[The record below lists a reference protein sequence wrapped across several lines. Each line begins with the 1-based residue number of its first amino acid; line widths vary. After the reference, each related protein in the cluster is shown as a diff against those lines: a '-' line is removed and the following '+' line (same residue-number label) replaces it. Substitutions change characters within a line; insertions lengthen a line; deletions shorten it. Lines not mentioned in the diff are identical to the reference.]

1 MLRSEECTVN
11 DSVGAFH
18 IALAAAVVGWL
29 VFVISH
35 SFAVWKTR
43 NANGGPHVSRSL
55 LYIGLLLCAVA
66 LAGGW
71 LNRELTRRAGVILGT
86 DFFVVRAH
94 AKTTP
99 HLIQSDS
106 IDNGAR
112 IASFEDPEADREEE
126 QLRGEI
132 RVLEDQIA
140 STRLKPLVLDPE
152 DIRLSEDASDSQ
164 RGRLSQLGYGVLGT
178 KQANPASAQD
188 FNEDDLVAAE
198 RTRSNA
204 ARAQFVRTS
213 ALVQAGVISR
223 DKLGTA
229 EAAAQTAA
237 KELRER
243 QNLIQSARAGSE
255 DVAYAESEIRRDG
268 ERAKAERTA
277 ELAALDA
284 RLSELRMSLLQLHGE
299 RSVVAP
305 FAGTV
310 VYRHPTPAL
319 AEDGKVIL
327 ALAKGPGFLATVQ
340 LPAREASMLVPGQE
354 LRMKLKHSL
363 VSEEVSGRLQ
373 SIQPVPGYP
382 DRRDLLIECNLPSE
396 QFEAFASG
404 AIPVTLQWRP
414 PLYSDRVAQAGLAF
428 SLLPMIVWLFKK
440 VRAQLTQGAVK
451 NVAESEQNWSVGWS
465 YSSEGE
471 ELHQLGTKLGEDLR
485 NQAPSPVVLKQ
496 VDLALAIQPT
506 ISAHPVKT
514 AVFKGVSQSAPATGA
529 SSANPRGE
537 DVDRVLAQLGLSAHD
552 LSAVGQ

>member
-1 MLRSEECTVN
+1 VN
-11 DSVGAFH
+11 DSIGAFH

-43 NANGGPHVSRSL
+43 NASGDPHISRSL

-106 IDNGAR
+106 IDDGASV
-112 IASFEDPEADREEE
+112 ASFEDPEADREEE

-132 RVLEDQIA
+132 RVSEDQIE

-152 DIRLSEDASDSQ
+152 DIRLSEEASDSQ
-164 RGRLSQLGYGVLGT
+164 RARLSQLGYGALGAT
-178 KQANPASAQD
+178 QADPASVHVP
-188 FNEDDLVAAE
+188 NKDDLVGAE
-198 RTRSNA
+198 RAKNDA
-204 ARAQFVRTS
+204 ASAQFVRTS
-213 ALVQAGVISR
+213 ALVQAGVMSR
-223 DKLGTA
+223 DKL
-229 EAAAQTAA
+229 EAAKTASQTAA

-243 QNLIQSARAGSE
+243 ENLIQSAKAGSE

-284 RLSELRMSLLQLHGE
+284 RLSELRTSLLQLHGQ

-373 SIQPVPGYP
+373 SVQPVSGYP

-396 QFEAFASG
+396 QFAAFASG

-414 PLYSDRVAQAGLAF
+414 PLYSDRIAQAGLAF
-428 SLLPMIVWLFKK
+428 SLAPMIVWIFKK
-440 VRAQLTQGAVK
+440 VRAQLTRRTVK
-451 NVAESEQNWSVGWS
+451 NAAESEQNLSEGWS
-465 YSSEGE
+465 YSTEE
-471 ELHQLGTKLGEDLR
+471 DELHQLGIKLGENLR
-485 NQAPSPVVLKQ
+485 NQTPSSAVVKQ
-496 VDLALAIQPT
+496 ADRALAIQPAM
-506 ISAHPVKT
+506 SAHLVKT
-514 AVFKGVSQSAPATGA
+514 AAFKVMSQSEPASGVPF
-529 SSANPRGE
+529 ANPMEE
-537 DVDRVLAQLGLSAHD
+537 DVDRVLAHLD
-552 LSAVGQ
+552 LSARDLSAAAQ

>member
-1 MLRSEECTVN
+1 VN
-11 DSVGAFH
+11 DSIGAFH

-43 NANGGPHVSRSL
+43 NASGGAHVSRSL

-99 HLIQSDS
+99 HLVQRDS
-106 IDNGAR
+106 IDDGAR

-126 QLRGEI
+126 QLKGEI
-132 RVLEDQIA
+132 RVLEGQIA

-164 RGRLSQLGYGVLGT
+164 RARLSQLGYGVLGT
-178 KQANPASAQD
+178 TRADPASAQTLS
-188 FNEDDLVAAE
+188 EDDLVAAE
-198 RTRSNA
+198 RARSDA
-204 ARAQFVRTS
+204 ARSQFVRTS

-223 DKLGTA
+223 DKLGAA
-229 EAAAQTAA
+229 EVAAQITA

-243 QNLIQSARAGSE
+243 QNLIQSAKAGSE
-255 DVAYAESEIRRDG
+255 DVAYAESEIRRDA

-284 RLSELRMSLLQLHGE
+284 RLSELRTSLLELHGQ

-319 AEDGKVIL
+319 AEDGKVIF

-340 LPAREASMLVPGQE
+340 LPAREASMLVPGRE

-373 SIQPVPGYP
+373 SVQPVPGYP
-382 DRRDLLIECNLPSE
+382 NRRDLLIECNLPSE
-396 QFEAFASG
+396 QFAAFASG

-440 VRAQLTQGAVK
+440 VRAQLTQSSPR
-451 NVAESEQNWSVGWS
+451 NVAESEQNCSEGWS
-465 YSSEGE
+465 DSTEEE
-471 ELHQLGTKLGEDLR
+471 ELHQLGIKLGEDLR
-485 NQAPSPVVLKQ
+485 NQAPSPVILKQ
-496 VDLALAIQPT
+496 TECAIAIQPG
-506 ISAHPVKT
+506 ISSHLMKT
-514 AVFKGVSQSAPATGA
+514 TVFKVMSQSESTSRVP
-529 SSANPRGE
+529 SANPMGE
-537 DVDRVLAQLGLSAHD
+537 QVDWVLAQLDLSAHD
-552 LSAVGQ
+552 LSTVGQ

>member
-1 MLRSEECTVN
+1 MFRRECTMN

-35 SFAVWKTR
+35 SFAVWKKR
-43 NANGGPHVSRSL
+43 NADGDPHISRSL

-99 HLIQSDS
+99 HLVQSDS
-106 IDNGAR
+106 INDGGR

-132 RVLEDQIA
+132 QVLEDQIA
-140 STRLKPLVLDPE
+140 SARLKPLVLDPE

-164 RGRLSQLGYGVLGT
+164 RARLSQLGYGVLGAT
-178 KQANPASAQD
+178 QAGPASEHAL
-188 FNEDDLVAAE
+188 NEDDLVAAE
-198 RTRSNA
+198 RAQSDA

-213 ALVQAGVISR
+213 ALVQAGVVSR
-223 DKLGTA
+223 DKLGAA

-243 QNLIQSARAGSE
+243 ENLIQSAKAGSE
-255 DVAYAESEIRRDG
+255 EVADAESEIRRDS

-284 RLSELRMSLLQLHGE
+284 RLSELRTSLLQLHGQ

-363 VSEEVSGRLQ
+363 VSEEVTGHLQ
-373 SIQPVPGYP
+373 SVQPVPGYP

-396 QFEAFASG
+396 QFAAFASG

-414 PLYSDRVAQAGLAF
+414 PLYSDRIAQAGLAF

-440 VRAQLTQGAVK
+440 VRARLTQSFLK
-451 NVAESEQNWSVGWS
+451 NVAESEQDRSGAWS
-465 YSSEGE
+465 YSTEEE
-471 ELHQLGTKLGEDLR
+471 ELHQLGIKLGEDLR
-485 NQAPSPVVLKQ
+485 NQGPSPVVLKQ
-496 VDLALAIQPT
+496 VERAPAIQPAM
-506 ISAHPVKT
+506 SAHLVKS
-514 AVFKGVSQSAPATGA
+514 AVFKVMGQSEPASGA
-529 SSANPRGE
+529 SVANPTGE
-537 DVDRVLAQLGLSAHD
+537 DVDRALAQLGLSARD
-552 LSAVGQ
+552 LSAVAQ

>member
-1 MLRSEECTVN
+1 VN

-43 NANGGPHVSRSL
+43 NANGVPHVSRSL

-99 HLIQSDS
+99 HLVQSDS
-106 IDNGAR
+106 IDDGAR

-126 QLRGEI
+126 QLKGEI
-132 RVLEDQIA
+132 QVLEDQIA
-140 STRLKPLVLDPE
+140 STRLRPLVLDPE

-164 RGRLSQLGYGVLGT
+164 RARLSQLGYGVFGAT
-178 KQANPASAQD
+178 QASPASVQG

-223 DKLGTA
+223 DKLGSA

-243 QNLIQSARAGSE
+243 ENLIQSARAGSE
-255 DVAYAESEIRRDG
+255 DVAYAESKIRRDG
-268 ERAKAERTA
+268 ERARAERTA

-354 LRMKLKHSL
+354 LRMKLQHSL

-396 QFEAFASG
+396 QFAAFASG

-471 ELHQLGTKLGEDLR
+471 ELHQLGAKLGEDLR

-496 VDLALAIQPT
+496 VERALAIQPT

>member
-1 MLRSEECTVN
+1 VN

-29 VFVISH
+29 VFVVSH
-35 SFAVWKTR
+35 SFAVWKKR
-43 NANGGPHVSRSL
+43 NANGDPHISRSL

-99 HLIQSDS
+99 HLVQNDS
-106 IDNGAR
+106 IDDGAK

-126 QLRGEI
+126 QLKGEI
-132 RVLEDQIA
+132 KILEQQIN
-140 STRLKPLVLDPE
+140 STRLKPFVLDPE
-152 DIRLSEDASDSQ
+152 DIRLSQAASDSQ
-164 RGRLSQLGYGVLGT
+164 RARLSQLGYGVLGEPS
-178 KQANPASAQD
+178 AYPASVKVL
-188 FNEDDLVAAE
+188 NKDDLVAAE
-198 RTRSNA
+198 RAKSDA
-204 ARAQFVRTS
+204 ANAQFVRTS
-213 ALVQAGVISR
+213 TLVQAGVLSR
-223 DKLGTA
+223 DKLGAA

-243 QNLIQSARAGSE
+243 ENLIQSARVGSE
-255 DVAYAESEIRRDG
+255 EVAYAELEIRRDG
-268 ERAKAERTA
+268 ERARAERSA

-284 RLSELRMSLLQLHGE
+284 RLSELRTGLLQLHE
-299 RSVVAP
+299 QRRVVAP

-340 LPAREASMLVPGQE
+340 LPAHEASMLVPGQE

-363 VSEEVSGRLQ
+363 VSEEVFGRLQ
-373 SIQPVPGYP
+373 SVQPVLGYP

-396 QFEAFASG
+396 QFAAFASG

-414 PLYSDRVAQAGLAF
+414 PLYSDRIAQAGLAF
-428 SLLPMIVWLFKK
+428 SLLPMVVWIFKK
-440 VRAQLTQGAVK
+440 VRAQLTQRTVK
-451 NVAESEQNWSVGWS
+451 NIGESEQSSS
-465 YSSEGE
+465 YSTEEE
-471 ELHQLGTKLGEDLR
+471 ELHQLGIKLGKSLR
-485 NQAPSPVVLKQ
+485 NQRSSSVAAKQ
-496 VDLALAIQPT
+496 VYSALAIQPAM
-506 ISAHPVKT
+506 SPHLVKT
-514 AVFKGVSQSAPATGA
+514 PEYKGASQSEPASGAPFAD
-529 SSANPRGE
+529 PME
-537 DVDRVLAQLGLSAHD
+537 EEVDRVLAHLDLSARD
-552 LSAVGQ
+552 LSAVSQ

>member
-1 MLRSEECTVN
+1 MVN
-11 DSVGAFH
+11 DSVGALH
-18 IALAAAVVGWL
+18 VALAAAVVGWL

-43 NANGGPHVSRSL
+43 NPSGGPHPSRSL
-55 LYIGLLLCAVA
+55 LYIGLLLCAAA

-106 IDNGAR
+106 VDDGAR

-152 DIRLSEDASDSQ
+152 NIRLSEDASDSQ
-164 RGRLSQLGYGVLGT
+164 RARLSQLGYGVLGAS
-178 KQANPASAQD
+178 QAEPASAQAL
-188 FNEDDLVAAE
+188 NEDDLVAAE
-198 RTRSNA
+198 RAQSDA
-204 ARAQFVRTS
+204 AKAQFVRTS

-223 DKLGTA
+223 DKLGAA

-237 KELRER
+237 KQLRER
-243 QNLIQSARAGSE
+243 ENLIQSAKAGSE
-255 DVAYAESEIRRDG
+255 DVAYAESEIRRDS
-268 ERAKAERTA
+268 ERAKAERIA

-284 RLSELRMSLLQLHGE
+284 RLSELWTSLLQLQE
-299 RSVVAP
+299 QRSVVAP
-305 FAGTV
+305 FGGTV

-319 AEDGKVIL
+319 VEDGKVIL

-340 LPAREASMLVPGQE
+340 LPAREASMLVPGRE

-363 VSEEVSGRLQ
+363 VSEEVFGRLQ
-373 SIQPVPGYP
+373 SIQPVSGYP

-396 QFEAFASG
+396 QFAAFASG

-414 PLYSDRVAQAGLAF
+414 PLYSDRIAQAGLALA
-428 SLLPMIVWLFKK
+428 LLPMIVWLFKK
-440 VRAQLTQGAVK
+440 VRAQLTQNSAK
-451 NVAESEQNWSVGWS
+451 NAAESERNWSEGWS
-465 YSSEGE
+465 YSTEEE
-471 ELHQLGTKLGEDLR
+471 ELHQLGIRLGEGLR
-485 NQAPSPVVLKQ
+485 NQAPSSVVLKQ
-496 VDLALAIQPT
+496 VEPALAIRPT
-506 ISAHPVKT
+506 KSSHLVKT
-514 AVFKGVSQSAPATGA
+514 AVFNGMRQSEPAAGVPFAKPM
-529 SSANPRGE
+529 GE
-537 DVDRVLAQLGLSAHD
+537 DIDRVLAQLGLSARD
-552 LSAVGQ
+552 LSAVTQ

>member
-1 MLRSEECTVN
+1 VN

-94 AKTTP
+94 AKTIP

-106 IDNGAR
+106 IDDGAR

-152 DIRLSEDASDSQ
+152 DIRLSEEASDSQ
-164 RGRLSQLGYGVLGT
+164 RARLSQLGYGALGAM
-178 KQANPASAQD
+178 KADPASAQAL
-188 FNEDDLVAAE
+188 NEDDLVAAE
-198 RTRSNA
+198 RAQSDA

-213 ALVQAGVISR
+213 LLVQAGVISR
-223 DKLGTA
+223 DKLGSA
-229 EAAAQTAA
+229 EAAAQSAA
-237 KELRER
+237 QKLRER
-243 QNLIQSARAGSE
+243 ENLIQSAKAGSE

-277 ELAALDA
+277 ELAALEA
-284 RLSELRMSLLQLHGE
+284 RLSELRTSLLQLQGQ
-299 RSVVAP
+299 RRVVAP

-319 AEDGKVIL
+319 VEDGKVIL
-327 ALAKGPGFLATVQ
+327 AVAKGPGFLATVQ

-363 VSEEVSGRLQ
+363 VSEEVTGRLQ
-373 SIQPVPGYP
+373 SVQPVPGYP
-382 DRRDLLIECNLPSE
+382 DRRDLLIECDLPSE
-396 QFEAFASG
+396 QFAAFASG

-414 PLYSDRVAQAGLAF
+414 PLYSDRIAQAGLAF

-440 VRAQLTQGAVK
+440 VRAQLTQSSPK
-451 NVAESEQNWSVGWS
+451 NVAGSEQNWSEGWS
-465 YSSEGE
+465 YSTEEE
-471 ELHQLGTKLGEDLR
+471 ELHQLGIKLGEDLR
-485 NQAPSPVVLKQ
+485 NQAPSPVVLKK
-496 VDLALAIQPT
+496 VERALAIQPAM
-506 ISAHPVKT
+506 SAHLVKT
-514 AVFKGVSQSAPATGA
+514 TAFEVMSQSEPAAGTPF
-529 SSANPRGE
+529 ANPMTE
-537 DVDRVLAQLGLSAHD
+537 DVDRVLAQLDPSARD
-552 LSAVGQ
+552 LSAVAQ

>member
-1 MLRSEECTVN
+1 MVN
-11 DSVGAFH
+11 DSVGALH
-18 IALAAAVVGWL
+18 VALAAAVVGWL
-29 VFVISH
+29 VFVTSH
-35 SFAVWKTR
+35 SFAVWKKR
-43 NANGGPHVSRSL
+43 NANGDPHTSRSL

-106 IDNGAR
+106 IEDGTR
-112 IASFEDPEADREEE
+112 IANFEDPEADREEE

-140 STRLKPLVLDPE
+140 NTRLKPLVLDPE
-152 DIRLSEDASDSQ
+152 DIRLSENASDSQ
-164 RGRLSQLGYGVLGT
+164 RARLSQLGYGVLGAT
-178 KQANPASAQD
+178 PADPASVQVPT
-188 FNEDDLVAAE
+188 EDDLVAAE
-198 RTRSNA
+198 RAQSDA
-204 ARAQFVRTS
+204 ASAQFVRTS
-213 ALVQAGVISR
+213 ALVQAGVMPR
-223 DKLGTA
+223 DKLEA
-229 EAAAQTAA
+229 AKAAAQAAA

-243 QNLIQSARAGSE
+243 KNLIQSAKSGSE

-284 RLSELRMSLLQLHGE
+284 RLSELQTSLLQLHE
-299 RSVVAP
+299 QRSVVAP

-373 SIQPVPGYP
+373 SVKLVPGYP

-396 QFEAFASG
+396 QFAAFASG

-414 PLYSDRVAQAGLAF
+414 PLYSDRIAQAGLAF

-440 VRAQLTQGAVK
+440 VRAQLTQNAVK
-451 NVAESEQNWSVGWS
+451 NAAESEQNWSEGWS
-465 YSSEGE
+465 YSTEEE
-471 ELHQLGTKLGEDLR
+471 ELHQLGIKLGEGLR
-485 NQAPSPVVLKQ
+485 NQAPSSVVLKQ
-496 VDLALAIQPT
+496 AERALAIQPT
-506 ISAHPVKT
+506 MSSRLVKT
-514 AVFKGVSQSAPATGA
+514 AVFNGMRQSEPAAGAPF
-529 SSANPRGE
+529 ANPIGK
-537 DVDRVLAQLGLSAHD
+537 DVDRVLEQLGLSARD
-552 LSAVGQ
+552 LWVVTQ

>member
-1 MLRSEECTVN
+1 MVD
-11 DSVGAFH
+11 DSVGSLH
-18 IALAAAVVGWL
+18 VALAAAVVGWL

-43 NANGGPHVSRSL
+43 NPNGGPQPSRNL

-106 IDNGAR
+106 IDEGAR

-132 RVLEDQIA
+132 QVLEDQIA
-140 STRLKPLVLDPE
+140 STRLKPLALDPE
-152 DIRLSEDASDSQ
+152 DIRLSQDASDSQ
-164 RGRLSQLGYGVLGT
+164 RARLSQLGYGVLGAT
-178 KQANPASAQD
+178 QAEPASTQAA
-188 FNEDDLVAAE
+188 NEDDLVAAE
-198 RTRSNA
+198 RAQSDA
-204 ARAQFVRTS
+204 AKAQFVRTS

-223 DKLGTA
+223 DKLGAA
-229 EAAAQTAA
+229 EAAAETAA

-243 QNLIQSARAGSE
+243 ENLIQSAKAGSE
-255 DVAYAESEIRRDG
+255 EVAYAESEIRRDG

-284 RLSELRMSLLQLHGE
+284 RLSELRTSLLELREQ

-305 FAGTV
+305 FPGTV

-373 SIQPVPGYP
+373 SVQPVAGYP

-396 QFEAFASG
+396 QFAAFASG

-414 PLYSDRVAQAGLAF
+414 PLYSDRIAQAGLAF
-428 SLLPMIVWLFKK
+428 SLLPIIVWLFKK
-440 VRAQLTQGAVK
+440 VRARLTQNVVK
-451 NVAESEQNWSVGWS
+451 NAAESEQNWSERWS
-465 YSSEGE
+465 YSTEEE
-471 ELHQLGTKLGEDLR
+471 ELHHMGIKLDEGLR
-485 NQAPSPVVLKQ
+485 NQAPSSVVLKQ
-496 VDLALAIQPT
+496 VEPARAIQPAM
-506 ISAHPVKT
+506 SSHPVKK
-514 AVFKGVSQSAPATGA
+514 AVFNEMSQSEAAAEAPF
-529 SSANPRGE
+529 ANPMGE
-537 DVDRVLAQLGLSAHD
+537 DVDRVLAQLGLSARD
-552 LSAVGQ
+552 LSGVTR

>member
-1 MLRSEECTVN
+1 
-11 DSVGAFH
+11 
-18 IALAAAVVGWL
+18 
-29 VFVISH
+29 
-35 SFAVWKTR
+35 
-43 NANGGPHVSRSL
+43 
-55 LYIGLLLCAVA
+55 
-66 LAGGW
+66 

-99 HLIQSDS
+99 HLVQSDS
-106 IDNGAR
+106 IDEGAR
-112 IASFEDPEADREEE
+112 IASFEDPEADRDEE
-126 QLRGEI
+126 QLKGEI
-132 RVLEDQIA
+132 QVLEDQIA
-140 STRLKPLVLDPE
+140 ITRLKPLVLDPE
-152 DIRLSEDASDSQ
+152 DIRLSEDANDSQ
-164 RGRLSQLGYGVLGT
+164 RARLSQLGYGALGAT
-178 KQANPASAQD
+178 QADPASAQAL
-188 FNEDDLVAAE
+188 NQDDLVAAE
-198 RTRSNA
+198 RARSDA
-204 ARAQFVRTS
+204 ARGQFVRTS
-213 ALVQAGVISR
+213 ALVQVGVISR
-223 DKLGTA
+223 DKLGAA

-243 QNLIQSARAGSE
+243 ENLIQSAKAGSE

-277 ELAALDA
+277 ELVALDA
-284 RLSELRMSLLQLHGE
+284 RLSELRTSLLQLQGQ

-363 VSEEVSGRLQ
+363 VSEEVTGRLQ
-373 SIQPVPGYP
+373 SVQPVPGYP

-396 QFEAFASG
+396 QFAAFASG

-414 PLYSDRVAQAGLAF
+414 PLYSDRITQAGLAF

-440 VRAQLTQGAVK
+440 VRAQLTQSALK
-451 NVAESEQNWSVGWS
+451 NVAESEQNLSEEWS
-465 YSSEGE
+465 YSTEEE
-471 ELHQLGTKLGEDLR
+471 ELNQLGIKLGEGLR
-485 NQAPSPVVLKQ
+485 NRTPSSVVLKQ
-496 VDLALAIQPT
+496 AERALATQP
-506 ISAHPVKT
+506 SMSPRFVKT
-514 AVFKGVSQSAPATGA
+514 AAFRVKSQNESASGA
-529 SSANPRGE
+529 PFANPMDE
-537 DVDRVLAQLGLSAHD
+537 DVDRALAQLGLSARD

>member
-1 MLRSEECTVN
+1 VN

-29 VFVISH
+29 VFVVSH
-35 SFAVWKTR
+35 SFAVWKKR
-43 NANGGPHVSRSL
+43 NADGDPHISRSL

-99 HLIQSDS
+99 HLVQRDS
-106 IDNGAR
+106 IDEGAR
-112 IASFEDPEADREEE
+112 IASFEDPEADRDEE
-126 QLRGEI
+126 QLKGEI
-132 RVLEDQIA
+132 QVLEDQIA
-140 STRLKPLVLDPE
+140 GSRLKPLVLDPE
-152 DIRLSEDASDSQ
+152 DIRLSENANDSQ
-164 RGRLSQLGYGVLGT
+164 RARLSQLGYGVLGPM
-178 KQANPASAQD
+178 QADPASAEALNQ
-188 FNEDDLVAAE
+188 DDLVAAE
-198 RTRSNA
+198 RARSDA
-204 ARAQFVRTS
+204 AMGQFVRTS

-223 DKLGTA
+223 DKLGAA

-243 QNLIQSARAGSE
+243 ENLIQSTKAGSE
-255 DVAYAESEIRRDG
+255 DVAYAESEIRRDT

-284 RLSELRMSLLQLHGE
+284 KLSELRTSLLQLQGQ

-327 ALAKGPGFLATVQ
+327 ALAKGSGFLATVQ

-363 VSEEVSGRLQ
+363 VSEEVTGQLQ
-373 SIQPVPGYP
+373 SVQPVPGYP

-396 QFEAFASG
+396 QFAAFASG

-414 PLYSDRVAQAGLAF
+414 PLYSDRIAQAGLAF

-440 VRAQLTQGAVK
+440 VRAQLTQSSPK
-451 NVAESEQNWSVGWS
+451 NVAESEENLSEEWS
-465 YSSEGE
+465 YSTEEE
-471 ELHQLGTKLGEDLR
+471 ELHQLGIKLGESLR
-485 NQAPSPVVLKQ
+485 NRTPSSVVMKQAER
-496 VDLALAIQPT
+496 AIAIQPVM
-506 ISAHPVKT
+506 SAHLVKT
-514 AVFKGVSQSAPATGA
+514 AVFRVKSQNESASRAPF
-529 SSANPRGE
+529 ANPMEE
-537 DVDRVLAQLGLSAHD
+537 DVDRVLAHLDLSARD

>member
-1 MLRSEECTVN
+1 MN

-35 SFAVWKTR
+35 SFAVWKKR
-43 NANGGPHVSRSL
+43 NADGDPHISRGL
-55 LYIGLLLCAVA
+55 LYIGLLFCAVA

-94 AKTTP
+94 AKTIP

-106 IDNGAR
+106 IDEGAR
-112 IASFEDPEADREEE
+112 IASFEDPEAEREEE

-152 DIRLSEDASDSQ
+152 DIRLSEEASDSQ
-164 RGRLSQLGYGVLGT
+164 RARLSQLGYGVLGAT
-178 KQANPASAQD
+178 SVGPASAQAL
-188 FNEDDLVAAE
+188 NEDDFVAAE
-198 RTRSNA
+198 RAQSDA

-213 ALVQAGVISR
+213 ALVQAGVMSR
-223 DKLGTA
+223 DKL
-229 EAAAQTAA
+229 EAAKTAAQTAA
-237 KELRER
+237 KELHERE
-243 QNLIQSARAGSE
+243 NLIQSAKAGSE
-255 DVAYAESEIRRDG
+255 EIAYAESAIRRDG
-268 ERAKAERTA
+268 ERARAERAA

-284 RLSELRMSLLQLHGE
+284 RLSELRTSLLQLQGQ
-299 RSVVAP
+299 RRVVAP

-363 VSEEVSGRLQ
+363 VSEEVFGRLQ
-373 SIQPVPGYP
+373 SVQAVPGYP

-396 QFEAFASG
+396 QFAAFASG
-404 AIPVTLQWRP
+404 AIPVSLQWRP
-414 PLYSDRVAQAGLAF
+414 PLYSDRITQAGLAF
-428 SLLPMIVWLFKK
+428 SLLPMVVWIFKK
-440 VRAQLTQGAVK
+440 LRAQLTPRTAK
-451 NVAESEQNWSVGWS
+451 NVDESEQSSS
-465 YSSEGE
+465 YSTEEG
-471 ELHQLGTKLGEDLR
+471 ELHQLGIKLGESLR
-485 NQAPSPVVLKQ
+485 NQMPSSVVAKQ
-496 VDLALAIQPT
+496 VHSALAIQPA
-506 ISAHPVKT
+506 ISAHLMKT
-514 AVFKGVSQSAPATGA
+514 LEYKGTSRSEPASGVSF
-529 SSANPRGE
+529 ANPMVE
-537 DVDRVLAQLGLSAHD
+537 DVDQVLAQLDLSARD
-552 LSAVGQ
+552 LSAVSQ

>member
-1 MLRSEECTVN
+1 VN

-43 NANGGPHVSRSL
+43 NASGDPHISRSL

-106 IDNGAR
+106 IDDGTSV
-112 IASFEDPEADREEE
+112 ASFEDPEADREEE

-132 RVLEDQIA
+132 RVSEDQIE

-152 DIRLSEDASDSQ
+152 DIRLSEEASDSQ
-164 RGRLSQLGYGVLGT
+164 RARLSQLGYGALGAT
-178 KQANPASAQD
+178 QADPASVHVL
-188 FNEDDLVAAE
+188 NKDDLVGAE
-198 RTRSNA
+198 RAKNDA
-204 ARAQFVRTS
+204 ASAQFVRTS
-213 ALVQAGVISR
+213 ALVQAGVMSR
-223 DKLGTA
+223 DKL
-229 EAAAQTAA
+229 EAAKTASQTAA

-243 QNLIQSARAGSE
+243 ENLIQSAKAGSE

-284 RLSELRMSLLQLHGE
+284 RLSELRTSLLQLHGQ
-299 RSVVAP
+299 RRVVAP

-363 VSEEVSGRLQ
+363 VSEEVSGQLQ
-373 SIQPVPGYP
+373 SVQPVPGYP

-396 QFEAFASG
+396 QFAAFASG

-440 VRAQLTQGAVK
+440 VRAQLTQSSPK
-451 NVAESEQNWSVGWS
+451 NVAESEQNWPEGWS
-465 YSSEGE
+465 YSTEEE
-471 ELHQLGTKLGEDLR
+471 ELHQLGIKLGEDLR
-485 NQAPSPVVLKQ
+485 NQASSPVVLKQ
-496 VDLALAIQPT
+496 AEHALAIQPAV
-506 ISAHPVKT
+506 SAHLVKT
-514 AVFKGVSQSAPATGA
+514 AVFKVMSQSEPTAGAPL
-529 SSANPRGE
+529 ANPMTE
-537 DVDRVLAQLGLSAHD
+537 DVDRVLEQLGLSDHD
-552 LSAVGQ
+552 LSAVAQ

>member
-1 MLRSEECTVN
+1 
-11 DSVGAFH
+11 
-18 IALAAAVVGWL
+18 
-29 VFVISH
+29 
-35 SFAVWKTR
+35 
-43 NANGGPHVSRSL
+43 
-55 LYIGLLLCAVA
+55 
-66 LAGGW
+66 
-71 LNRELTRRAGVILGT
+71 
-86 DFFVVRAH
+86 
-94 AKTTP
+94 
-99 HLIQSDS
+99 
-106 IDNGAR
+106 
-112 IASFEDPEADREEE
+112 
-126 QLRGEI
+126 
-132 RVLEDQIA
+132 
-140 STRLKPLVLDPE
+140 
-152 DIRLSEDASDSQ
+152 
-164 RGRLSQLGYGVLGT
+164 
-178 KQANPASAQD
+178 
-188 FNEDDLVAAE
+188 
-198 RTRSNA
+198 
-204 ARAQFVRTS
+204 
-213 ALVQAGVISR
+213 
-223 DKLGTA
+223 
-229 EAAAQTAA
+229 
-237 KELRER
+237 
-243 QNLIQSARAGSE
+243 
-255 DVAYAESEIRRDG
+255 
-268 ERAKAERTA
+268 
-277 ELAALDA
+277 
-284 RLSELRMSLLQLHGE
+284 MSLLQLHGE

-396 QFEAFASG
+396 QFAAFASG

-440 VRAQLTQGAVK
+440 VHAQLTQGAVK

-471 ELHQLGTKLGEDLR
+471 ELHQLGTKPGEDLR
-485 NQAPSPVVLKQ
+485 NPAPSPVVLKQ
-496 VDLALAIQPT
+496 VERALAIQPT

-514 AVFKGVSQSAPATGA
+514 AAFKGVSQSAPATGA
-529 SSANPRGE
+529 SPANPRGE